1 LNPPST
7 DLGECQFESAGSKLS
22 AGCDPF
28 HFLPEYSRPLGR
40 CLQINFMPFRAYP
53 RNDMQTKSDS
63 STQVSRDGTQATSA
77 SPTNDEFLKMMF
89 GKDLANAVVCSN
101 TTAPDSPEASKK
113 KDMWKVHTLAKARGM
128 YKDPQRQNYTCISSF
143 KANRDGSINRQQENF
158 QGLHFVILDDI
169 GTKVRVDPRT
179 LGFGE
184 PTCIIETS
192 PGNCQWFYRL
202 NVPVRDVSKAKHM
215 MDKVLKATVQGHEMT
230 DQGAR
235 GITRMC
241 KLPQGMNLK
250 LKLGTPWQNM
260 VASWRPDLSYSAE
273 EIAGWFGQS
282 LQNVPDIK
290 DTPAASTEQSS
301 QHPLIMALRA
311 FKLLKSS
318 KPSNAGWWAITCPQV
333 DKHTDQVDDGTA
345 VMVRQDGSWTMKC
358 QHGHCADLKPKDL
371 YDQLASKGLTL
382 PLPSET
388 DQEMIAAKFECY
400 EETSSTVLSTVNQ
413 NCKPTILLQAG
424 ELPRTMVECAKLLSN
439 LVFKRSGYLVR
450 IGQEPTTAC
459 GQLKMGRQPS
469 VVRVTPNWLK
479 RELAEKAMILKFDA
493 RKKEWTPSDCPNDLA
508 KALEDGTDDITF
520 KQLNTLSNV
529 PFLREDGSVCEGPG
543 YDEATGIFFEPSMP
557 FPKLSEHPDHDEA
570 RAALDEILDLVKQ
583 FPFAN
588 KVSRSVFLADVLTGL
603 ARPTLPKSP
612 MVLYTANMAGSG
624 KTLLASIANLIA
636 YGHATNHPWPNSN
649 EDELRKVFTS
659 VLMAGDPVIVFDNL
673 PNGAA
678 VKSAALAQFVTSEEY
693 ADRKLGESERLKFIN
708 RTRIVLTG
716 NNVTLASDN
725 ARRTL
730 VCELVLDVESLR
742 DRKIQFDHP
751 SLVDHIKR
759 NRAKLIMSGLTVLR
773 AYAISAERLSIQTLD
788 SFEDWSLRVREA
800 LIWLGEEDPV
810 AAIEYNNDGS
820 GELGWAFQAIQ
831 KTVAESDKNGL
842 KDFMASD
849 LAFWAQCDPTLRDA
863 LSLAGCREP
872 DNSSKVGVWLRQYKN
887 RRAGGYLLKDTKQ
900 NSSGGVKRWS
910 ITSLADESVA
920 SDDDVWG

>member
-1 LNPPST
+1 
-7 DLGECQFESAGSKLS
+7 
-22 AGCDPF
+22 
-28 HFLPEYSRPLGR
+28 
-40 CLQINFMPFRAYP
+40 
-53 RNDMQTKSDS
+53 MQTKSDP
-63 STQVSRDGTQATSA
+63 STQVSRDETQETSA

-89 GKDLANAVVCSN
+89 VEDLANAVVCSN

-113 KDMWKVHTLAKARGM
+113 KDMWKVHTLAKARGK
-128 YKDPQRQNYTCISSF
+128 YKDPKRQNYTCISSF
-143 KANRDGSINRQQENF
+143 KANLDGSINRKQENF

-169 GTKVRVDPRT
+169 GTKVRVDPRA

-202 NVPVRDVSKAKHM
+202 NVPMRDVSKAKHM
-215 MDKVLKATVQGHEMT
+215 MDKVLTVTVQGHEMT

-250 LKLGTPWQNM
+250 LKLGTPWQNL
-260 VASWRPDLSYSAE
+260 VVCWRPDLSYSAE

-282 LQNVPDIK
+282 LENVPDIK
-290 DTPAASTEQSS
+290 MTPAASTEQSS
-301 QHPLIMALRA
+301 RHPLIMALGA

-318 KPSNAGWWAITCPQV
+318 KPSNSGWWAITCPQV
-333 DKHTDQVDDGTA
+333 NKHTDQVDDGTA

-358 QHGHCADLKPKDL
+358 QHGHCADLKAKDL
-371 YDQLASKGLTL
+371 YDQLASKGITL

-388 DQEMIAAKFECY
+388 DSEIIAANFIDHQEI
-400 EETSSTVLSTVNQ
+400 SRSVNSTKNRVS
-413 NCKPTILLQAG
+413 KPVIYLKEG
-424 ELPRTMVECAKLLSN
+424 ELPKTINECAKVLSN
-439 LVFKRSGYLVR
+439 VVFQRSAYLVR
-450 IGQEPTTAC
+450 IGQEPTIAS
-459 GQLKMGRQPS
+459 GQQKMGRQAC
-469 VVRVTPNWLK
+469 VVRVAANWLK
-479 RELAEKAMILKFDA
+479 RELSERATFLRFSIGDND
-493 RKKEWTPSDCPNDLA
+493 WVPTDCKNDLA
-508 KALEDGTDDITF
+508 KTLENGTADFTF
-520 KQLNTLSNV
+520 KHLSALSNV
-529 PFLREDGSVCEGPG
+529 PFLRADGSVCEAPG
-543 YDEATGIFFEPSMP
+543 YDEVTGVFFEPSMQ
-557 FPKLSEHPDHDEA
+557 FSKLSNQPNYAEA
-570 RAALDEILDLVKQ
+570 RDALDQIINLVRQ

-588 KVSRSVFLADVLTGL
+588 NTSRSVFLADVLTAL

-751 SLVDHIKR
+751 SLADHIKR

-773 AYAISAERLSIQTLD
+773 AYATHAPRLSIQPLD

-810 AAIEYNNDGS
+810 AAVEYDNDGS

-831 KTVAESDKNGL
+831 KAVAENDKNVL
-842 KDFMASD
+842 NDFMAND
-849 LAFWAQCDPTLRDA
+849 LAFWVQCDPTLRDA

-872 DNSSKVGVWLRQYKN
+872 DNSSKVGLWLRQYKN
-887 RRAGGYLLKDTKQ
+887 RRAGGYLLRDTKQ

-910 ITSLADESVA
+910 ITSLANESVA